1 VIDGEYQEVMVELR
15 AEYQN
20 LLYLQTKN
28 TLLSLEM
35 IIITRYQ
42 IELDKIS
49 NKCLYCC
56 FFKVLTVFFQAND
69 LGVKLEKPVSLLR
82 RIT

>member
-1 VIDGEYQEVMVELR
+1 MIDGEYQEVMVELR

-20 LLYLQTKN
+20 LLYLQTKS

-42 IELDKIS
+42 IEIGKIS
-49 NKCLYCC
+49 NKCLYSC
-56 FFKVLTVFFQAND
+56 FLKVLTVCF
-69 LGVKLEKPVSLLR
+69 SS
-82 RIT
+82 